1 MTFFWLLFSISLL
14 IFSVIVARAKPIYT
28 LALAILLFLVNFFPF
43 VWGIG
48 ISFFDFFPPEMK
60 FTGLKNLQMAF
71 FDPGFILSSK
81 ITALWAMTVM
91 VIEIAISYLLAI
103 SIYSMKKFSS
113 FFYTLTLLPWAIP
126 SYIIVIS
133 WTSLIEGYG
142 GDSFLSHIFGMPFDL
157 TTNIPAA
164 FLWSAFV
171 AAWLSIPMV
180 TLVILSSL
188 QTISPNLRDLVKIE
202 GANPLEIALNV
213 YIPQTFPIVFPY
225 LFIIFLESFKEF
237 ATIFLMT
244 GGGPAL
250 VSGFGLKSIVGATT
264 TLGILMYNK
273 FSLTQNYGVLG
284 AYSAAIGLIMVLLAF
299 IGWNYR
305 FSKKKE
311 NLIISLLL
319 VHIFFDPWGMGMGI
333 FGIFPSAF
341 YLTALI
347 MYLKR
352 RRSFKRYI
360 MAGAL
365 FDFGYLI
372 LSVSKSGFDG
382 ISISSII
389 AVILSITLIFEGRIY
404 ISRFN
409 PSKIFWKV
417 LKIGWMGLW
426 TVIIFLPVWNVFA
439 MGLSRENVVPI
450 TSLFPHGFTFDN
462 FVSLFQNYNFGQAI
476 INSIIISVIAIF
488 IAIVTIF
495 PATYAAVHNKGALRI
510 GMVILISSLFTGMH
524 TLIPL
529 AMTFRFLELLN
540 SYIGVAL
547 ILSVHAAAISY
558 FLLYP
563 FLLELPKNIEEAAMI
578 DGANGFTRMLKI
590 IFPLSL
596 PVLWTIIVFVFIDS
610 WSSFVIPLIFLNNEN
625 LYPVSM
631 TMYNLV
637 GQYGLTYSKWNIFG
651 AGAIVNIVIVV
662 IIFLAAR
669 KYIISGI
676 ISRNG
681 VDD

>member
-1 MTFFWLLFSISLL
+1 MNFFWLLFSISLL
-14 IFSVIVARAKPIYT
+14 IFYLTVARAKPVYT

-43 VWGIG
+43 VWGVG
-48 ISFFDFFPPEMK
+48 ISFFDFFPPVMK
-60 FTGLKNLQMAF
+60 FTGLKNLKMAF

-91 VIEIAISYLLAI
+91 VIEIVISYLLAI
-103 SIYSMKKFSS
+103 SIYSMRRASS
-113 FFYTLTLLPWAIP
+113 FFYTLVLLPWAIP
-126 SYIIVIS
+126 SYISVIS

-142 GDSFLSHIFGMPFDL
+142 GDSFLSHIFGVPFDL
-157 TTNIPAA
+157 TTNIPDA

-171 AAWLSIPMV
+171 AAWLGIPMV

-202 GANPLEIALNV
+202 GANPLETVLNV

-237 ATIFLMT
+237 STVFLMT

-250 VSGFGLKSIVGATT
+250 VSGFGLQSIVGATT
-264 TLGILMYNK
+264 TLGMLMYNK
-273 FSLTQNYGVLG
+273 FGLTQNYGILG
-284 AYSAAIGLIMVLLAF
+284 AYSTAIGLIMVLLAF

-305 FSKKKE
+305 FSKNKR
-311 NLIISLLL
+311 NLIVSLVL
-319 VHIFFDPWGMGMGI
+319 VHLFFDLWGMGSGI
-333 FGIFPSAF
+333 FGIFPSIF
-341 YLTALI
+341 YFVALI

-352 RRSFKRYI
+352 RKSFKKYVI
-360 MAGAL
+360 SGAL
-365 FDFGYLI
+365 IDLGYLI
-372 LSVSKSGFDG
+372 LSVSQNGFSG

-389 AVILSITLIFEGRIY
+389 SLILSATLVFEGRIY
-404 ISRFN
+404 VSRLNF
-409 PSKIFWKV
+409 SRIFWKI

-426 TVIIFLPVWNVFA
+426 TFILLLPVWNVFA
-439 MGLSRENVVPI
+439 MGLSKENVLPY
-450 TSLFPHGFTFDN
+450 SFLPDGFTFNN
-462 FVSLFQNYNFGQAI
+462 FILLFQNYNFGQAI
-476 INSIIISVIAIF
+476 INSVIISVMAIF
-488 IAIVTIF
+488 IAILTIF
-495 PATYAAVHNKGALRI
+495 PATYAAVRNKGALRL

-529 AMTFRFLELLN
+529 AITFRFLGLLN
-540 SYIGVAL
+540 SYLGVSL

-596 PVLWTIIVFVFIDS
+596 PILWTIIIFVFIDS
-610 WSSFVIPLIFLNNEN
+610 WSSFVIPLIFLNNQN

-651 AGAIVNIVIVV
+651 SGAIVNIVIVV
-662 IIFLAAR
+662 SVFLVAR
-669 KYIISGI
+669 KYIINGI

>member
-1 MTFFWLLFSISLL
+1 MFSVSLL
-14 IFSVIVARAKPIYT
+14 IFSLTVARAKPVYT

-43 VWGIG
+43 VWGVG

-60 FTGLKNLQMAF
+60 FAGIKNLKMAF

-91 VIEIAISYLLAI
+91 VIEIAVSYLLAI

-113 FFYTLTLLPWAIP
+113 LFYTLVLLPWAIP
-126 SYIIVIS
+126 SYISVIS

-142 GDSFLSHIFGMPFDL
+142 GDSLLSRIFGMPFDL

-171 AAWLSIPMV
+171 AAWLGIPMV

-188 QTISPNLRDLVKIE
+188 QTISPNLRDLVKME
-202 GANPLEIALNV
+202 GANPLETALNV
-213 YIPQTFPIVFPY
+213 YIPQTFPVVFPY

-237 ATIFLMT
+237 STIFLMT

-250 VSGFGLKSIVGATT
+250 VSGFGLKSIVGSTT
-264 TLGILMYNK
+264 TLGVLMYDK

-284 AYSAAIGLIMVLLAF
+284 AYSTAIGIVMVLLAF

-305 FSKKKE
+305 FSKKKR
-311 NLIISLLL
+311 NLILSLVL
-319 VHIFFDPWGMGMGI
+319 VHLLFDLWGMGSGI
-333 FGIFPSAF
+333 FGIFPAF
-341 YLTALI
+341 FYFVALVL
-347 MYLKR
+347 YLKR
-352 RRSFKRYI
+352 RKFKKYI
-360 MAGAL
+360 MAGGL
-365 FDFGYLI
+365 IDLGYLI
-372 LSVSKSGFDG
+372 LSVSQNGFGG

-389 AVILSITLIFEGRIY
+389 SLILSATLVFEGRIY
-404 ISRFN
+404 VSRLN
-409 PSKIFWKV
+409 PSKAFWKI

-439 MGLSRENVVPI
+439 MGFSRENLLPI
-450 TSLFPHGFTFDN
+450 SSFLPDGFTFDN
-462 FVSLFQNYNFGQAI
+462 FVSLFQNYDFGQAI
-476 INSIIISVIAIF
+476 INSIIISVMAILIAIL
-488 IAIVTIF
+488 TIF
-495 PATYAAVHNKGALRI
+495 PATYAAVHNKSALRLGI
-510 GMVILISSLFTGMH
+510 VILVSSLFTGMH

-529 AMTFRFLELLN
+529 AITFRFLDLLN
-540 SYIGVAL
+540 SYFGVAL

-563 FLLELPKNIEEAAMI
+563 FLIELPKNIEESAMI

-596 PVLWTIIVFVFIDS
+596 PVLWTIIIFVFIDS
-610 WSSFVIPLIFLNNEN
+610 WSSFVIPLIFLNNQN

-651 AGAIVNIVIVV
+651 AGSIVNIVIVV
-662 IIFLAAR
+662 VVFLMAR